1 LCHNEKTTSPSLPSL
16 KFFLV
21 KDNCINSLFQWIV
34 KCLLGYS
41 SFFLSFSF
49 FLISFASM
57 NSFEKLK
64 THIWFQWDTDMI
76 KLNWFNW
83 IIRNS
88 FSTTKLYPNLTK
100 SIRKQNDIVLIKKLS
115 QLNDSLIHI
124 IFWINLYIESNN
136 YNSFNSDLFIFFFI
150 TF

>member
-1 LCHNEKTTSPSLPSL
+1 MCHNEKTTSPSLPSL

-21 KDNCINSLFQWIV
+21 KDNCINSLFQLIV

-57 NSFEKLK
+57 NSFEKFK

-88 FSTTKLYPNLTK
+88 FSTTKLYPNLTE